1 MGIHFQH
8 ARVLRFLFEV
18 VHWVSGCEKEATT
31 PLVFRSSLFQFL
43 SVKKRPFSVRYP
55 KQLIGVSLR
64 PTNEKNSVFNGDHSS
79 NCVGRYTED
88 VILTSWYQ
96 TFNG

>member
-1 MGIHFQH
+1 M
-8 ARVLRFLFEV
+8 LRFLFEV

-31 PLVFRSSLFQFL
+31 PLVFRSSLFKFL
-43 SVKKRPFSVRYP
+43 SVKKRAFSVRYP

-79 NCVGRYTED
+79 NCVGRNTED
-88 VILTSWYQ
+88 VSLTS
-96 TFNG
+96 F

>member
-64 PTNEKNSVFNGDHSS
+64 PTNEKTVFL
-79 NCVGRYTED
+79 TE
-88 VILTSWYQ
+88 ITHLTVLDGMRK
-96 TFNG
+96 TFF